1 MRYLTDRKRAT
12 GLGSA
17 KSGTE
22 HFWHMQISAVAL
34 AILVPLFIFTFGRI
48 VGGTYDEVVA
58 YYAHPFPAIV
68 AGLTLVVGMTHFKN
82 GAQVMIED
90 YAHGFTRKALIVG
103 TIFLSY
109 AVMAT
114 GLFAL
119 IRLAL

>member
-48 VGGTYDEVVA
+48 VGAPYEDVVA

-103 TIFLSY
+103 TICLSY